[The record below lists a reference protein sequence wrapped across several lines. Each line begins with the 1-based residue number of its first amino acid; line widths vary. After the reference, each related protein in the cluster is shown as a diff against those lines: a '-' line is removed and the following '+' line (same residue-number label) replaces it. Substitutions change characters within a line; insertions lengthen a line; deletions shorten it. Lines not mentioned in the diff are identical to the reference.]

1 MYRYQ
6 KTVAALVVESGEKLE
21 KSAKMNVSTG
31 LLEDAGWGSRS
42 LFSHSRSGLHLGG
55 LFTST
60 RMCWLWAVFPLV
72 FAAVAIILLAPL
84 LYSTLVELHPFRVT

>member
-6 KTVAALVVESGEKLE
+6 ETVAALVVESGEKLE

-42 LFSHSRSGLHLGG
+42 LFSHSRSGLHN
-55 LFTST
+55 FEKKYK
-60 RMCWLWAVFPLV
+60 
-72 FAAVAIILLAPL
+72 LAP
-84 LYSTLVELHPFRVT
+84 EEQE